1 MPALHGRLFLAMS
14 VMLQVGFRT
23 MKALKI
29 VLSVVFLSVMLLL
42 LLLGLA
48 LFGGPL
54 SVIFFFSAC
63 ALFALAV
70 YAECGNS
77 APRQPPSP

>member
-1 MPALHGRLFLAMS
+1 MS

-63 ALFALAV
+63 SLFALAV